1 MTTTEAVEMM
11 KAKLECMTR
20 DVSGIDQDCNAK
32 NCDECN
38 LCYAQGNMGEQKEWL
53 RMGIEALE
61 QEPCEDAISRQ
72 AAIRIAEQGQ
82 VQGYEWQFKKLIK
95 LPSVTPQS
103 KTGHWIIDI
112 NDKDYCFCQFC
123 RHKFDI
129 DRLKMVW
136 GVYELPPHCPNCGAE
151 LKGESND

>member
-1 MTTTEAVEMM
+1 
-11 KAKLECMTR
+11 MTR
-20 DVSGIDQDCNAK
+20 KETIGQLRITSWAQRD
-32 NCDECN
+32 
-38 LCYAQGNMGEQKEWL
+38 QGNNYL
-53 RMGIEALE
+53 ADAIDIAIEALSK
-61 QEPCEDAISRQ
+61 EPCEDAISRQ